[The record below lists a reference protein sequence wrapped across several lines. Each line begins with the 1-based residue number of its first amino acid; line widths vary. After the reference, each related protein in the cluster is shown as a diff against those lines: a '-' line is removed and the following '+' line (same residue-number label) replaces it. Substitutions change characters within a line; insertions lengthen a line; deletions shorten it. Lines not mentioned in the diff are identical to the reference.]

1 MASTAL
7 ADRQATAQEVRQHS
21 RAIRRLVDKF
31 GLSDARL
38 RADGTVVVHSDEPG
52 YRSILRLSAAAT
64 DVVGVYV
71 HVIADDVVSADA
83 IAGL

>member
-7 ADRQATAQEVRQHS
+7 ADRQATAREVCEHA
-21 RAIRRLVDKF
+21 RAIRKLVDKF
-31 GLSDARL
+31 GLSNARL

-64 DVVGVYV
+64 DVVGTYV
-71 HVIADDVVSADA
+71 HVISDDAVNASA
-83 IAGL
+83 IATL